1 MAHGSANKGDL
12 VIDSWQPN
20 LHLLWSICV

>member
-1 MAHGSANKGDL
+1 VQLKDL
-12 VIDSWQPN
+12 VIDNSQPN